1 MVWGCMVWDGVG
13 YVCKID
19 GKMDADLY
27 VSILD
32 DDLQASLDF
41 YGKTTADIIF
51 QQDNDPSTLAGR
63 PNLGFKTI
71 ILKFSYGLLNHQTL
85 IPLNTFGVI

>member
-1 MVWGCMVWDGVG
+1 MVWGCMLWDGMG
-13 YVCKID
+13 YACKID
-19 GKMDADLY
+19 GKMGTDLY

-63 PNLGFKTI
+63 PNLAFKTM
-71 ILKFSYGLLNHQTL
+71 ILKLFYGLLNHQTL